1 MCSLHSTHEQH
12 IVVVDSSY
20 SLYSRIAASLQCLD
34 DLGLMRD
41 CSVQLRDLLSLHQR
55 FLLCHLQLLIEDL
68 QYASHPKTD
77 QWLQLQRCGQRQ
89 RERDRELQRC
99 GQSLAPASA
108 AHLASH
114 LDRAY
119 EIRQQRRDVQR
130 ADLLNV
136 LCNPRTRL
144 RCRGAVL
151 VVREM
156 QRDVCC

>member
-41 CSVQLRDLLSLHQR
+41 CSVQLRDLLSLHQS

-68 QYASHPKTD
+68 QYASHPKAG

-89 RERDRELQRC
+89 RDRERETESC
-99 GQSLAPASA
+99 SA
-108 AHLASH
+108 A
-114 LDRAY
+114 DRAWHRHQPL
-119 EIRQQRRDVQR
+119 IWRRTWIE
-130 ADLLNV
+130 
-136 LCNPRTRL
+136 PTRFASNAATSSE
-144 RCRGAVL
+144 RICSTSSATRGL
-151 VVREM
+151 V
-156 QRDVCC
+156 